1 MNAKVLGTLEFPKV
15 LARLADVTAFS
26 ASREL
31 ALALEPHADR
41 FWVERRQEETAE
53 AVRLLQERPEFSV
66 RGTRDVRLLARKAAL
81 GGVLDPSQLLEVAG
95 TLESGH
101 FVGGALAKLDNDA
114 FRVLREHA
122 AQIRPC
128 RDVTAAIG
136 GAISDQGEVRDNA
149 SPALGRIRRELRSA
163 HSRLTKRLNSY
174 LTSHRSSLQDAII
187 TSRNDR
193 YVIPVKAEARSQIP
207 GIVHDQSASGATVFV
222 EPLAIVELNNALRSL
237 QLQELAEIERIL
249 REVSGIVGA
258 SGEAIIESVNALAA
272 IDLCL
277 AKARLAGAQDASRP
291 MLAAAGRIALY
302 KARHPLLTSK
312 VVPISIELGHSFSQ
326 LVITGPNTGGKT
338 VALKTVGLLTL
349 MALSGLHIPAEP
361 GSEIGLVAEV
371 WADIGDEQSIEQS
384 LSTFSSHMTNIVRIV
399 NAVQPGDLVLLDE
412 LGAGTDPVEGAALA
426 RAILDYL
433 RARQAT
439 TVGTTHYA
447 ELKVYAHGTPGVQ
460 NASVEFDLETLS
472 PTYRLTVGLP
482 GRSNALAIATRLGLN
497 KQIVDAATATL
508 SPEQL
513 QVETLLK
520 QIADEKQEAERA
532 RAEAQRLERQ
542 AAAALQATQ
551 RERAALERERERL
564 LQQAEAAAEQEL
576 ADFRRQLAEL
586 QLRAGDVNSR
596 RDVQEVQAQS
606 SAVLRQL
613 LERRHKQPRRREAP
627 PADLPLG
634 SWVHIETLGQSGKL
648 LSLDR
653 DHNSAEVQ
661 LGSFKVRAKASEL
674 SAGHRPAAFD
684 PAETRPRRREQA
696 REERVVTLPAVPL
709 TGTELDLRGKRVA
722 DIESELDR
730 FLNDASRAGLPY
742 ARIIHGKGTGAL
754 RQVVLAQLTGHPL
767 VTSFRLGESGEGGDG
782 VTIATL

>member
-1 MNAKVLGTLEFPKV
+1 
-15 LARLADVTAFS
+15 
-26 ASREL
+26 
-31 ALALEPHADR
+31 
-41 FWVERRQEETAE
+41 
-53 AVRLLQERPEFSV
+53 
-66 RGTRDVRLLARKAAL
+66 
-81 GGVLDPSQLLEVAG
+81 
-95 TLESGH
+95 
-101 FVGGALAKLDNDA
+101 
-114 FRVLREHA
+114 
-122 AQIRPC
+122 
-128 RDVTAAIG
+128 
-136 GAISDQGEVRDNA
+136 
-149 SPALGRIRRELRSA
+149 
-163 HSRLTKRLNSY
+163 
-174 LTSHRSSLQDAII
+174 
-187 TSRNDR
+187 
-193 YVIPVKAEARSQIP
+193 
-207 GIVHDQSASGATVFV
+207 
-222 EPLAIVELNNALRSL
+222 
-237 QLQELAEIERIL
+237 
-249 REVSGIVGA
+249 
-258 SGEAIIESVNALAA
+258 
-272 IDLCL
+272 
-277 AKARLAGAQDASRP
+277 
-291 MLAAAGRIALY
+291 
-302 KARHPLLTSK
+302 
-312 VVPISIELGHSFSQ
+312 
-326 LVITGPNTGGKT
+326 
-338 VALKTVGLLTL
+338 
-349 MALSGLHIPAEP
+349 
-361 GSEIGLVAEV
+361 
-371 WADIGDEQSIEQS
+371 
-384 LSTFSSHMTNIVRIV
+384 
-399 NAVQPGDLVLLDE
+399 
-412 LGAGTDPVEGAALA
+412 
-426 RAILDYL
+426 
-433 RARQAT
+433 
-439 TVGTTHYA
+439 
-447 ELKVYAHGTPGVQ
+447 
-460 NASVEFDLETLS
+460 
-472 PTYRLTVGLP
+472 
-482 GRSNALAIATRLGLN
+482 
-497 KQIVDAATATL
+497 
-508 SPEQL
+508 
-513 QVETLLK
+513 LLK

-767 VTSFRLGESGEGGDG
+767 VDFLPPGRERRRRRRGDDRHSVGDTDFLLDDLAHVPGVCRGVMEGLEDVVVMSDTEFVQQVVAQTPCRDRSPLAIGYRLFLRE
-782 VTIATL
+782 